1 MKKNRKIRKKIKQ
14 YVVHFVNNISK
25 NKEKNKR
32 KILYNVISI
41 IETPRLQRVIQ
52 NKKKRKL

>member
-1 MKKNRKIRKKIKQ
+1 MKKNRKIRKKLNQ
-14 YVVHFVNNISK
+14 DVMHFVNNISK

-41 IETPRLQRVIQ
+41 IFHVYL
-52 NKKKRKL
+52 NNL